1 VRALIALSMLCVAG
15 PLYAGEVEDA
25 CTDLV
30 LDYAYYRD
38 RPDAEA
44 FADVFADDAV
54 LVVLG
59 QEFVGR
65 EAIAA
70 RLRNAGSGP
79 VYRHMMSTIRI
90 TPVGDDKASG
100 VSYVAV
106 YSASAGD
113 LPRPLGQPLAI
124 GEYHDQFARTPAGWK
139 IQRREFVSVFAP
151 AP

>member
-1 VRALIALSMLCVAG
+1 MRALLALSILCMAS
-15 PLYAGEVEDA
+15 PLYAGEIEDA

-38 RPDAEA
+38 RPDADA
-44 FADVFADDAV
+44 FADVFAEDAV
-54 LVVLG
+54 LIVLD

-65 EAIAA
+65 DAIAA
-70 RLRNAGSGP
+70 RLRDADSGP

-90 TPVGDDKASG
+90 FPAGDDKASG

-106 YSASAGD
+106 YSAPAGD

-124 GEYHDQFARTPAGWK
+124 GEYHDQFAHTPAGWK